1 MPKITITITDDY
13 TGDLRKR
20 LKEYGIT
27 HGMLAREMGMKEQ
40 PLSRWFNKP
49 MQPRYENIVKIEK
62 AVAKIRAR
70 MEKEATKE

>member
-20 LKEYGIT
+20 LKAYGIT
-27 HGMLAREMGMKEQ
+27 HGKLAREMEIGEQ
-40 PLSRWFNKP
+40 QLSRWFNKTL
-49 MQPRYENIVKIEK
+49 QPRYENIVKIEK

-70 MEKEATKE
+70 MERETSKA

>member
-27 HGMLAREMGMKEQ
+27 HGMLAREMEIGEQ
-40 PLSRWFNKP
+40 QLSRWFNKAL
-49 MQPRYENIVKIEK
+49 QPRYENIVKIEK
-62 AVAKIRAR
+62 AVAKIRVRLERVNGKA
-70 MEKEATKE
+70 